1 MDSRIS
7 STSVARQPAAM
18 QSSSTVA
25 NNSAPV
31 NSAPVELKIP
41 KVEIKV
47 DTETLKKNLEVAINH
62 INEMMRDGGR
72 NLSFA
77 IDPSRKGQPVVI
89 VRKEDTGEVIRQIP
103 NPEVL
108 KVAHSIDALKGL
120 LMNKQI

>member
-7 STSVARQPAAM
+7 STSTPQ
-18 QSSSTVA
+18 QTVA
-25 NNSAPV
+25 IRAPSAAPV
-31 NSAPVELKIP
+31 TVPMKAAPAEVAVPKADIQVNSEAIQ
-41 KVEIKV
+41 
-47 DTETLKKNLEVAINH
+47 KNLEAAISH
-62 INEMMRDGGR
+62 LNEMMRDGGR
-72 NLSFA
+72 NLSFH
-77 IDPSRKGQPVVI
+77 IDPSFKGQPVVI

>member
-7 STSVARQPAAM
+7 SVSVAQQPVAM
-18 QSSSTVA
+18 RSSSVA
-25 NNSAPV
+25 SSDSAP
-31 NSAPVELKIP
+31 AELKIP
-41 KVEIKV
+41 KAEIRV
-47 DTETLKKNLEVAINH
+47 DTEAMKKNLDVAISH
-62 INEMMRDGGR
+62 LNEMMRDGGR
-72 NLSFA
+72 NLSFE

>member
-7 STSVARQPAAM
+7 SVSVAQQPIAMRAPSISPSKAAPAEL
-18 QSSSTVA
+18 TVPKA
-25 NNSAPV
+25 DIQV
-31 NSAPVELKIP
+31 N
-41 KVEIKV
+41 
-47 DTETLKKNLEVAINH
+47 TEAMKQNLDVAINH
-62 INEMMRDGGR
+62 LNEMMRDGGR
-72 NLSFA
+72 NLTFE
-77 IDPSRKGQPVVI
+77 IDPSYKGQAVVI

>member
-7 STSVARQPAAM
+7 SVSVAQQPIAM
-18 QSSSTVA
+18 RAPSTVA
-25 NNSAPV
+25 S

-41 KVEIKV
+41 KAEIKV

-72 NLSFA
+72 NLTFA

>member
-7 STSVARQPAAM
+7 SASVAQQPIAM
-18 QSSSTVA
+18 RAPSTVA
-25 NNSAPV
+25 SNTAP
-31 NSAPVELKIP
+31 AELKIP
-41 KVEIKV
+41 KAEIKV

-103 NPEVL
+103 NEAVVS
-108 KVAHSIDALKGL
+108 VAHNIELLKGIL
-120 LMNKQI
+120 LNKRT

>member
-7 STSVARQPAAM
+7 STSVAQQNFAMRSSAA
-18 QSSSTVA
+18 
-25 NNSAPV
+25 APITA
-31 NSAPVELKIP
+31 APVELTIP
-41 KVEIKV
+41 KADIQVN
-47 DTETLKKNLEVAINH
+47 TEAMRQNLDVAINH
-62 INEMMRDGGR
+62 LNEMMRDGGR
-72 NLSFA
+72 NLTFE
-77 IDPSRKGQPVVI
+77 IDPSYKGQAVVI

>member
-7 STSVARQPAAM
+7 SVSVAQQPVAM
-18 QSSSTVA
+18 R
-25 NNSAPV
+25 APALAQTNV
-31 NSAPVELKIP
+31 APVELTVP
-41 KVEIKV
+41 KVDIQIN
-47 DTETLKKNLEVAINH
+47 TETMKKNLEVAINH

-72 NLSFA
+72 NLTFA
-77 IDPSRKGQPVVI
+77 VDPSRKGQPVVI

>member
-7 STSVARQPAAM
+7 STSVARQLPAM

-31 NSAPVELKIP
+31 NSAPVEMKIP
-41 KVEIKV
+41 KAEIKV

-72 NLSFA
+72 NLSFS

>member
-7 STSVARQPAAM
+7 SNSIPQQTIAMRTPAEVPVAR
-18 QSSSTVA
+18 SST
-25 NNSAPV
+25 
-31 NSAPVELKIP
+31 PVEMAIP
-41 KVEIKV
+41 KADIRVN
-47 DTETLKKNLEVAINH
+47 TEEMKKNLEVAINH
-62 INEMMRDGGR
+62 LNEMMRDGGR
-72 NLSFA
+72 NLSFQ

>member
-7 STSVARQPAAM
+7 SISVAQQPVAM
-18 QSSSTVA
+18 RPSVTATS
-25 NNSAPV
+25 NSAPV
-31 NSAPVELKIP
+31 ALNIP
-41 KVEIKV
+41 KAEIKV
-47 DTETLKKNLEVAINH
+47 DTETMKKNLEAAINN

-72 NLSFA
+72 NLSFE
-77 IDPSRKGQPVVI
+77 IDPSRKGQPVVV

>member
-7 STSVARQPAAM
+7 SASVPQQPLAMPMQSAVTSSSSSAELTIPKADIQVNTEAM
-18 QSSSTVA
+18 Q
-25 NNSAPV
+25 
-31 NSAPVELKIP
+31 
-41 KVEIKV
+41 
-47 DTETLKKNLEVAINH
+47 KNLQAAISHLND
-62 INEMMRDGGR
+62 MMRDGGR
-72 NLSFA
+72 NLTFE
-77 IDPSRKGQPVVI
+77 IDPSIKGQPVVI

>member
-7 STSVARQPAAM
+7 SASVAQQPIAMRTPSTAA
-18 QSSSTVA
+18 S
-25 NNSAPV
+25 

-41 KVEIKV
+41 KAEIKV

-108 KVAHSIDALKGL
+108 KVAHRSMRLKVC
-120 LMNKQI
+120 

>member
-7 STSVARQPAAM
+7 STSVARQLPAM

-41 KVEIKV
+41 KAEIKV

-72 NLSFA
+72 NLSFE